1 MKSKYLVFLVLL
13 ICFTLSFGYYKSPNT
28 VAYIYRNLGSE
39 SFLVLHKNN
48 LAIWFLEKSKNKN
61 NQDYYTSFL
70 LGRVY
75 FVEGN
80 LSNSIKNYTDSIEL
94 DKEHKESYYGRG
106 LAYGFSSPI
115 FYTDAIKDFQTYID
129 MDNEEFQ
136 ETGQHAYGAWAG
148 YNDLAWVYYLIGD
161 FKKAEGVA
169 RAGLEIT
176 QSNPWLSNM
185 LGAIL
190 LEQHRCDEAIES
202 LKQADLLLGAINKDQ
217 FGEAYSG
224 DNPKNWGPGKEDMA
238 KTIKANLELCKSFPQ

>member
-1 MKSKYLVFLVLL
+1 MKSKFLLFLFLL
-13 ICFTLSFGYYKSPNT
+13 LCLAISFGYYKKPNT

-39 SFLVLHKNN
+39 SFLTFHKNN

-75 FVEGN
+75 FVEGK
-80 LSNSIKNYTDSIEL
+80 LSKSILNYTESIKLN
-94 DKEHKESYYGRG
+94 KEYKEAYYGRG
-106 LAYGFSSPI
+106 LTYGFSSPI
-115 FYTDAIKDFQTYID
+115 FYPEAIKDFQTYID
-129 MDNEEFQ
+129 MDNAEYQ
-136 ETGQHAYGAWAG
+136 LTGGRAYGAWAG
-148 YNDLAWVYYLIGD
+148 YNDLAWVYYLSGN
-161 FKKAEGVA
+161 FAKAEEAA

-176 QSNPWLSNM
+176 QSNPWLLNM

-190 LEQHRCDEAIES
+190 LEQHRCGEAIES

-224 DNPKNWGPGKEDMA
+224 DNPKNWEPGKENMA
-238 KTIKANLELCKSFPQ
+238 KTIKDNLELCKSFPQ